1 MTDTRRF
8 PIIRGQ
14 SRLGR
19 AICDT
24 WPRTV
29 PWSFVERFR
38 AQAELNH
45 DQTLERLAERGGLAP
60 DELWCAANSKAL
72 FPMPDE
78 KACGDWL
85 VAEMKK
91 LGES

>member
-1 MTDTRRF
+1 MTDARRF

-14 SRLGR
+14 SRLAQ
-19 AICDT
+19 AIRDT

-29 PWSFVERFR
+29 PWSFVEQFR
-38 AQAELNH
+38 AQAERNH

-60 DELWCAANSKAL
+60 DELWLAAHGKSL

-78 KACGDWL
+78 KTCGEWL
-85 VAEMKK
+85 VTEMKK
-91 LGES
+91 LGEG